1 MEQPT
6 KIPKAVQKAIHKW
19 AKAHPSKVAFGKTG
33 VSREVPLLPK
43 LAWDSLNGCYYFTA
57 NGIYYGVELDG
68 YIHT

>member
-6 KIPKAVQKAIHKW
+6 KIPKAVQKAI
-19 AKAHPSKVAFGKTG
+19 HPSKVAFGKTG

-43 LAWDSLNGCYYFTA
+43 LAWDSINGCYYFTA

-68 YIHT
+68 CIHT